1 MPNEFDKAVK
11 WKIAHKAVERWHI
24 PSMFI
29 YVFVNAGS
37 AYLMTTA
44 SKQSNG
50 MYYDEYEQAS
60 GMCNMMKYVRWLIW
74 TIQ

>member
-1 MPNEFDKAVK
+1 MKNCPQGRGKM
-11 WKIAHKAVERWHI
+11 AHTKHVYIR
-24 PSMFI
+24 S
-29 YVFVNAGS
+29 GS

-60 GMCNMMKYVRWLIW
+60 GMRNMMKCVRWLI
-74 TIQ
+74 